1 MDVRAYSPA
10 DREACLGLFDSNTPE
25 YFLPRERADF
35 ESWLDG
41 DPAHYFVFEHEGL
54 VVACG
59 GYAIPA
65 AGSTDARLTWGM
77 VGRQWQRQGLGR
89 YLLMYRMREMGRT
102 SGNIQTVSLETT
114 PQAAPF
120 FASQGFRTVD
130 LRKDWVSPGRDKAR
144 MVRKLSVCA

>member
-1 MDVRAYSPA
+1 MDVRAYSRA

-25 YFLPRERADF
+25 YFLLRERAEF

-41 DPAHYFVFEHEGL
+41 DPAHYFVVEHEGV

-59 GYAIPA
+59 GYAMPDA
-65 AGSTDARLTWGM
+65 ESAQARLTWGM
-77 VGRQWQRQGLGR
+77 VGRQWQRRGLGR

-102 SGNIQTVSLETT
+102 SGTVQTVSLETT
-114 PQAAPF
+114 PEAAPF

-130 LRKDWVSPGRDKAR
+130 VSNDAYAPGLNKVQ